1 MTDTPWY
8 MRKNQIVEKR
18 DPERMRRHLESL
30 ASTAS
35 EETDAE
41 LAHLR
46 AAEAKGVELSP
57 SQRMS
62 MGYLQIARS
71 AANQLGVQ
79 PSKPQPSLS
88 GDGLTPA
95 QRIARGYGA

>member
-1 MTDTPWY
+1 MIDTPWY
-8 MRKNQIVEKR
+8 MRKNKIVEKS

-30 ASTAS
+30 ASVAS

-46 AAEAKGVELSP
+46 AAEAKGIELSP

-71 AANQLGVQ
+71 AADQLGAH
-79 PSKPQPSLS
+79 PSKPEPSPS
-88 GDGLTPA
+88 SDDLTPA
-95 QRIARGYGA
+95 QRLARGYGA